1 MGICHET
8 QKKEHKKTIKSEST
22 TISQNQTSDKK
33 PINST
38 QLTQKEKTINRLSY
52 KTNYSDISKNI
63 KITDTFVGRGSSGL
77 IREGL
82 DLKGK
87 KYAIKSIFK
96 NDYIKNIYYKREV
109 EITLSL
115 NHENVIKCYDVYED
129 NNSLHFALELCE
141 GGDLFDYILNNKNKT
156 IEENEAMDILEQ
168 MLKSLV
174 YLHEEIGIVHRDI
187 KPDNF
192 LIKYINGKKIIKLAD
207 FGFSDYIPKNND
219 NENKNNLSE
228 QLGTPQYAAPEIFE
242 GKEYTS
248 KVDVWSLGVVLYNM
262 INGTQLFGYSKNDNI
277 KDDVLYKKI
286 NFNNFKN
293 PQLKN
298 LAMKLLERNP
308 DKRVNAYQA
317 LCHLKLI
324 KNNDNLMTIPSSFNP
339 DINQIINFDLKKEF
353 YLNKL
358 KNIYI
363 KSLPSE
369 NVDSLVENLREK
381 NKNNNNNN
389 DNHNSNEII
398 IKMDELIEESLNLN
412 PNNDEFKN
420 EIYKFKKKFDENIKN
435 KIIDI
440 KKFFLFVIESKIFI
454 QKLKIFDEFKKLD
467 VKNRGY
473 LNYKDCIPLFN
484 NNYIKNLP
492 EPFENEKIDFG
503 KFFKY
508 YIEYKHIYMPSSVV
522 CY

>member
-1 MGICHET
+1 
-8 QKKEHKKTIKSEST
+8 
-22 TISQNQTSDKK
+22 
-33 PINST
+33 
-38 QLTQKEKTINRLSY
+38 
-52 KTNYSDISKNI
+52 
-63 KITDTFVGRGSSGL
+63 
-77 IREGL
+77 
-82 DLKGK
+82 
-87 KYAIKSIFK
+87 
-96 NDYIKNIYYKREV
+96 
-109 EITLSL
+109 
-115 NHENVIKCYDVYED
+115 
-129 NNSLHFALELCE
+129 
-141 GGDLFDYILNNKNKT
+141 
-156 IEENEAMDILEQ
+156 
-168 MLKSLV
+168 
-174 YLHEEIGIVHRDI
+174 
-187 KPDNF
+187 
-192 LIKYINGKKIIKLAD
+192 
-207 FGFSDYIPKNND
+207 
-219 NENKNNLSE
+219 
-228 QLGTPQYAAPEIFE
+228 
-242 GKEYTS
+242 
-248 KVDVWSLGVVLYNM
+248 
-262 INGTQLFGYSKNDNI
+262 
-277 KDDVLYKKI
+277 
-286 NFNNFKN
+286 
-293 PQLKN
+293 
-298 LAMKLLERNP
+298 
-308 DKRVNAYQA
+308 
-317 LCHLKLI
+317 
-324 KNNDNLMTIPSSFNP
+324 MTIPSSFNP

>member
-8 QKKEHKKTIKSEST
+8 QKKSHKKTIQSECT
-22 TISQNQTSDKK
+22 MSQNQTSDKT

-38 QLTQKEKTINRLSY
+38 QLTQKEKILNRLSY

-63 KITDTFVGRGSSGL
+63 KITDTFIGRGASGL
-77 IREGL
+77 IREGI
-82 DLKGK
+82 DLTGK

-96 NDYIKNIYYKREV
+96 NNYIKNIYYKREV
-109 EITLSL
+109 EITLTL

-129 NNSLHFALELCE
+129 NNSLHFVLELCE
-141 GGDLFDYILNNKNKT
+141 GGDLFDYILNNKNKS

-168 MLKSLV
+168 MLKSLI

-187 KPDNF
+187 KPENF
-192 LIKYINGKKIIKLAD
+192 LIKYINGKKIIKLTD
-207 FGFSDYIPKNND
+207 FGFSDYIPKNINND
-219 NENKNNLSE
+219 NNNHNLYE

-262 INGTQLFGYSKNDNI
+262 INGTQLFGHSKNDNI
-277 KDDVLYKKI
+277 KNDVLYKKI

-308 DKRVNAYQA
+308 DKRLNAYQA

-440 KKFFLFVIESKIFI
+440 KKFFLFVFESKIFI

>member
-8 QKKEHKKTIKSEST
+8 QKKSHKKTIQSECT
-22 TISQNQTSDKK
+22 MSQNQTSDKT

-38 QLTQKEKTINRLSY
+38 QLTQKEKILNRLSY

-63 KITDTFVGRGSSGL
+63 KITDTFIGRGASGL
-77 IREGL
+77 IREGI
-82 DLKGK
+82 DLTGK

-96 NDYIKNIYYKREV
+96 NNYIKNIYYKREV

-129 NNSLHFALELCE
+129 NNSLHFVLELCE

-192 LIKYINGKKIIKLAD
+192 LIKYINGKKIIKLTD

-219 NENKNNLSE
+219 NDNKNNLSE

-262 INGTQLFGYSKNDNI
+262 INGTQLFGHSKGDNI
-277 KDDVLYKKI
+277 KNDVLYKKI
-286 NFNNFKN
+286 NFTNFKN
-293 PQLKN
+293 PLLKN

-308 DKRVNAYQA
+308 EKRLNACQA
-317 LCHLKLI
+317 LCQLKLI
-324 KNNDNLMTIPSSFNP
+324 KDYDDTMTIPDSFNP
-339 DINQIINFDLKKEF
+339 NIQTIINID
-353 YLNKL
+353 
-358 KNIYI
+358 
-363 KSLPSE
+363 
-369 NVDSLVENLREK
+369 
-381 NKNNNNNN
+381 NNNYYSINRLRDIFIEFLPGKNLEYVVKNLKQKYKKQNNSINLYCLIN
-389 DNHNSNEII
+389 DC
-398 IKMDELIEESLNLN
+398 LNLN
-412 PNNDEFKN
+412 LNVEFKKKV
-420 EIYKFKKKFDENIKN
+420 EKFKKENKLNEQMVDLNKFFSFVIEAQNYIQKQKILNTFKTLDIKN
-435 KIIDI
+435 KG
-440 KKFFLFVIESKIFI
+440 FLYIHECLS
-454 QKLKIFDEFKKLD
+454 
-467 VKNRGY
+467 
-473 LNYKDCIPLFN
+473 LFN
-484 NNYIKNLP
+484 KNELKNLP
-492 EPFENEKIDFG
+492 EINDFEKIDFG
-503 KFFKY
+503 KFFNY
-508 YIEYKHIYMPSSVV
+508 YIEYKHIYLPSLVICS
-522 CY
+522 